1 VRQESFLARFSH
13 GPARLS
19 CFYVT
24 VQKHWP
30 IMLHWLELREG
41 PFDPEW
47 HTAEKIAGAQCGT
60 GELSG
65 ENIAWA
71 RQAIASYITKQ

>member
-1 VRQESFLARFSH
+1 V
-13 GPARLS
+13 
-19 CFYVT
+19 V
-24 VQKHWP
+24 VQNHWP
-30 IMLHWLELREG
+30 IMLLWLELREG

-71 RQAIASYITKQ
+71 RQAIASLYDNTITLAHCVRLSGCT